1 MLDLGFLSDTLLRLI
16 SGAPLTL
23 QLTALSI
30 AIGTMLALLLAGARL
45 SGHRALSALAE
56 AYLFVFRGTPLLVQI
71 YLIYY
76 GLGQFRPDLQAIG
89 IWWFFR
95 EPFWC
100 GLLALALNTAAYM
113 SEVIRG
119 GVLSI
124 PNGQIEAARACGMS
138 RMTSLRRVI
147 FPLALRQ
154 ALPGYGN
161 EIILMVKSTSL
172 VSTITM
178 MEITGVAQKLISESF
193 RPIEILICAGMI
205 YLAINFLAS
214 RLIAVVDWRLSGPLA
229 HAPGAMR
236 R

>member
-1 MLDLGFLSDTLLRLI
+1 M

-23 QLTALSI
+23 QLTTLSL
-30 AIGTMLALLLAGARL
+30 AAGTALALLLAGARL
-45 SGHRALSALAE
+45 SGSRALSALAE

-100 GLLALALNTAAYM
+100 GLLALALNTAAYT

-119 GVLSI
+119 GVQSI
-124 PNGQIEAARACGMS
+124 PIGQIEAARACGMS
-138 RMTSLRRVI
+138 RLTSLRRVI

-154 ALPGYGN
+154 ALLGYGN

-178 MEITGVAQKLISESF
+178 MEITGMAQKLISESF
-193 RPIEILICAGMI
+193 RPIEILICAGVV

-214 RLIAVVDWRLSGPLA
+214 RLVAIVDWHVSTPLNHVSGT
-229 HAPGAMR
+229 APR
-236 R
+236 